1 MTLFNTERR
10 ALPLTIDP
18 NQITA
23 RPLYAN
29 YSGEIVNE
37 NTIFASS
44 AVMACVT
51 LIADSIASMPLE
63 LTRTRNGRIVLLPTP
78 SVLMKPNQHQTM
90 FEFVHQLVA
99 TLLIHGCVY
108 IYAPRLAGELP
119 PEMRVIHPN
128 RVKDVIDGDTGLVS
142 YEIDKQRYDHA
153 DIRSV
158 HWLVLA
164 GQRRGISPLDAQRNT
179 VGMSIAMDRFLS
191 AFYGDGA
198 TPSSVLETEKP
209 MTNEQARI
217 LRETWDDSHHK
228 RRRPAVLSNG
238 LKWRSITTSAADMQ
252 MLEHREAIVRDISR
266 VYRVPLHM
274 ISGTGGDSNT
284 YQNVEQSGI
293 NYVRYTLLPW
303 MRRIE
308 DALSEMLPITQHI
321 RFDAEEFERADLT
334 TRVKAQQV
342 EIQSGTL
349 TPNEARAD
357 NNRAP
362 YEGGDQFVLSL
373 SGTVVGGIEG
383 GDTPTLINSTTP
395 PEGSDAVRG

>member
-1 MTLFNTERR
+1 MSLFKSEKR
-10 ALPLTIDP
+10 ALPTNIDP
-18 NQITA
+18 YQVTG
-23 RPLYAN
+23 RPLYQN
-29 YSGEIVNE
+29 YSGEYINE

-51 LIADSIASMPLE
+51 LISDSIASMPLE
-63 LTRTRNGRIVLLPTP
+63 LTRTRGQRIEVLPTP
-78 SVLMKPNQHQTM
+78 SVLMKPNTYQSM
-90 FEFVHQLVA
+90 FEFVHQLVS
-99 TLLIHGCVY
+99 TLLIHGVAY
-108 IYAPRLAGELP
+108 IYAPRRPGELP

-128 RVKDVIDGDTGLVS
+128 RVKDVIDADDGFTY
-142 YEIDKQRYDHA
+142 YEIDKQRYNDS
-153 DIRSV
+153 DIRGV

-179 VGMSIAMDRFLS
+179 IGMSLAMDRFLS

-198 TPSSVLETEKP
+198 TPSSVLETDKP

-217 LRETWDDSHHK
+217 LRETWEDSHYK

-252 MLEHREAIVRDISR
+252 MLEHREAIVRDIAR

-274 ISGTGGDSNT
+274 ISGTGGDSQT
-284 YQNVEQSGI
+284 YQNVEQAGI

-308 DALSEMLPITQHI
+308 DALSEMLPITQHV

-334 TRVKAQQV
+334 TRVRAQQV
-342 EIQSGTL
+342 EILSGTL

-357 NNRAP
+357 NNREP
-362 YEGGDQFVLSL
+362 YEGGDQFIIAVQ
-373 SGTVVGGIEG
+373 GTALAGVDG
-383 GDTPTLINSTTP
+383 GDLPTLGKDAAP
-395 PEGSDAVRG
+395 PER

>member
-1 MTLFNTERR
+1 
-10 ALPLTIDP
+10 
-18 NQITA
+18 
-23 RPLYAN
+23 
-29 YSGEIVNE
+29 
-37 NTIFASS
+37 
-44 AVMACVT
+44 MA
-51 LIADSIASMPLE
+51 
-63 LTRTRNGRIVLLPTP
+63 
-78 SVLMKPNQHQTM
+78 
-90 FEFVHQLVA
+90 
-99 TLLIHGCVY
+99 
-108 IYAPRLAGELP
+108 
-119 PEMRVIHPN
+119 
-128 RVKDVIDGDTGLVS
+128 
-142 YEIDKQRYDHA
+142 
-153 DIRSV
+153 
-158 HWLVLA
+158 
-164 GQRRGISPLDAQRNT
+164 
-179 VGMSIAMDRFLS
+179 IAMDRFLS

-217 LRETWDDSHHK
+217 LRETWEDSHYK

-266 VYRVPLHM
+266 IYRVPLHM

-308 DALSEMLPITQHI
+308 DALSEMLPITQHV

-357 NNRAP
+357 NNREP
-362 YEGGDQFVLSL
+362 YPGGDQFVLSV

-383 GDTPTLINSTTP
+383 GDTPTLESNRIQ
-395 PEGSDAVRG
+395 PER